1 MSWWQWLLASLGM
14 YFGAGLICAVIAA
27 YEEGVKHSN
36 HDEEMVDRLA
46 LDLEGVMV
54 VWVLWPIQ
62 FLLEWIPLGFEWI
75 YKRGKSRHARKMA
88 RQGRRA
94 QEKAFKQLCKE
105 NGWNYKKVKNNEH
118 LRDITTPVG

>member
-1 MSWWQWLLASLGM
+1 M